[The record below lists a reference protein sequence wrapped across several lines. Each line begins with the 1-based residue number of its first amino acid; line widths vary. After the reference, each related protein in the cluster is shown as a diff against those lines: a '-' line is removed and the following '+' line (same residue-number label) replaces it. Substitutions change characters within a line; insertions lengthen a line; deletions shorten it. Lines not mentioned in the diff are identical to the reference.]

1 MPSRPSTL
9 RQYPSDAGSSWL
21 YSHFFHRMLSH
32 ADVGSLTIPLGLYP
46 SNDEPVDE
54 IKQILEIISKKPISE
69 KSDYKH
75 YDS

>member
-1 MPSRPSTL
+1 
-9 RQYPSDAGSSWL
+9 
-21 YSHFFHRMLSH
+21 MLSH
-32 ADVGSLTIPLGLYP
+32 DDVTELNIPLGLYP

-75 YDS
+75 YDSYVSRLFQLVESCFTGLH

>member
-1 MPSRPSTL
+1 
-9 RQYPSDAGSSWL
+9 
-21 YSHFFHRMLSH
+21 MLAH
-32 ADVGSLTIPLGLYP
+32 DDVTKLNIPLGLYP

-75 YDS
+75 YDSYVSRLFQLVESCFTGLH